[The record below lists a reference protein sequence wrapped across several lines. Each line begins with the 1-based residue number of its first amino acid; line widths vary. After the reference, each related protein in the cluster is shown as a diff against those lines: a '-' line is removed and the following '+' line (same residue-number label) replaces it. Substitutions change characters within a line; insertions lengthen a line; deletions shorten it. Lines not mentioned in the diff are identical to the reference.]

1 MPGTLI
7 PQVQEQAPPPIP
19 GFRLD
24 NKKLVARLDALKK
37 EPTEAMLAFKAAHPE
52 FKEFN
57 CAFLAAFCGLSEST
71 LKKLKLGQ
79 IADPRASTF
88 WLLWHAF
95 GIFPGEILDM
105 PQDGAEGFKRLV
117 RSDPIKGEGERV
129 ERLRAALASSEA
141 KSQALSDKI
150 LTESVA
156 RSAAETE
163 TKHNKR
169 LVRILGCV
177 AAVLLGVILYVL
189 LDATHRGWGVF
200 R

>member
-1 MPGTLI
+1 MPEILI

-19 GFRLD
+19 GFRLN
-24 NKKLVARLDALKK
+24 NKKLVARLDTLKK

-52 FKEFN
+52 YKEIN

-88 WLLWHAF
+88 WLLWLAF
-95 GIFPGEILDM
+95 DIFPGEVLDM
-105 PQDGAEGFKRLV
+105 PQDSAGGFKRLA
-117 RSDPIKGEGERV
+117 RSNPIKSEGEQV
-129 ERLRAALASSEA
+129 ERLRTALASSEA
-141 KSQALSDKI
+141 KAQALSDKI

-156 RSAAETE
+156 RSAAEAE
-163 TKHNKR
+163 AKHNKR
-169 LVRILGCV
+169 LARILGCV
-177 AAVLLGVILYVL
+177 AAVLLAMILYVL
-189 LDATHRGWGVF
+189 LDATYRNWGVF